1 MTEDATLTPEQRAYR
16 QKLHDTLERL
26 QKLPLHRLDGDT
38 LLLEAAFGTAYDAG
52 LFDLHAYP
60 PALQNALKFDLFAT
74 LPAASGSLAFLAVQI
89 LAANRIMQSNGF
101 AEAERYYRRRCGI
114 AVNHLRAPRTVV
126 GSEKAGGR
134 YRLSGRLTWA
144 SGYGIFDS
152 LVIGFHHEGEELQAV
167 VPFAPQPGF
176 AIGAPA
182 ETFVGASLNTVDIDL
197 DHYEVPEEQIVSAHP
212 IGHYTR
218 QKSVSKTVHF
228 ALYGLGLG
236 AVDALEDDDVKRE
249 AARRLEMQ
257 KEAFMATDD
266 GETMDRLRITLFAL
280 VREIVTTGMILRGG
294 SSILS
299 ERRLQRYYRE
309 LILFNSNGL
318 NDTIKGLF
326 KAAFLQ
332 P

>member
-1 MTEDATLTPEQRAYR
+1 MMEDATLTPEQLAYR
-16 QKLHDTLERL
+16 RKLQTTLEAL
-26 QKLPLHRLDGDT
+26 QELPLHRLDSDSS
-38 LLLEAAFGTAYDAG
+38 LLEEAFGRAYDAG
-52 LFDLHAYP
+52 LFDLHAYAP
-60 PALQNALKFDLFAT
+60 VLQNALKFELFAA
-74 LPAASGSLAFLAVQI
+74 LPAVSGSLAFLAVQI
-89 LAANRIMQSNGF
+89 LAANRIMQANGF
-101 AEAERYYRRRCGI
+101 SEAERYYRKRCGI

-126 GSEKAGGR
+126 GSEKAGEH

-144 SGYGIFDS
+144 SGCGIFDS

-176 AIGAPA
+176 AI
-182 ETFVGASLNTVDIDL
+182 LNTVDIDL
-197 DHYEVPEEQIVSAHP
+197 DHYEVPEEQIVSTHSV
-212 IGHYTR
+212 GHYTR

-236 AVDALEDDDVKRE
+236 AIDALEEGDVKRE

-266 GETMDRLRITLFAL
+266 GGTMDRLRITLFAL
-280 VREIVTTGMILRGG
+280 VQEIVTTGMILRGG
-294 SSILS
+294 SSILAD
-299 ERRLQRYYRE
+299 RRLQRYYRE

-326 KAAFLQ
+326 RAAFLQ
-332 P
+332 R